1 MEFMYEFDLRS
12 TSAYH
17 NNQIEISLYPKETW
31 SQLKNKLKNLMC
43 FTIENPAKL
52 WSVISEEASIF
63 S

>member
-1 MEFMYEFDLRS
+1 MVFMYEFDLRS

-43 FTIENPAKL
+43 FTLENPAKL
-52 WSVISEEASIF
+52 LS
-63 S
+63 